1 MTAGDGS
8 LTVDSESV
16 ASVIYASP
24 QITGIYNQTV
34 NLIGTTAIS
43 RADYSGLV
51 MQFGT
56 DSSTPPQVIPVT
68 VNATVN
74 IASGVT
80 ASSGPAGGFGTI
92 WVRKD
97 YAGNIA
103 IDNAGTVS
111 LQAPDSSAAAISA
124 TTNLGAVTITNS
136 GAVTSTGGRGIYAD
150 GNHNGTDP
158 ATISVTNTAT
168 GTVSATTAA
177 IRVIAYNGLASIV
190 NEGEARST
198 LFQGL
203 IAWSANGD
211 ATITNTGTVTSNT
224 DNAIYASTENGTATI
239 TNSGTVTA
247 TGDSSLDGD
256 RAAIRAPAGYAGL
269 IGSAS
274 DTGDIVIT
282 NEASGTVTASRD
294 AAIRAET
301 PQGNVTIINAGSLS
315 GQTGIYVDSGQ
326 ASGHTNATSAA
337 VNGNISVTNSG
348 TVTAQSIG
356 VSLDGTANRLEN
368 SGTIT
373 VTQLH
378 GTGVVTGNGDT
389 TIINSGT
396 IAAADAAD
404 TAISMGSGTNRLVL
418 TETSSITGI
427 VSASGASSTLELTGA
442 GAGTFNAGQL
452 SSTGQYRGFTDL
464 AKSGT
469 GNWTLTGSG
478 GGVSG
483 SLSVLDGTLQ
493 LQGSMT
499 ALTVTVEG
507 SSTASFVTSGA
518 GASWSSTGGVRVG
531 MTPNTAGS
539 LVISGGASAF
549 IRNTGIYTGAGSQ
562 VLITGQNTRV
572 EIGNPNDLS
581 QAAWLSPEGGSVT
594 VSDGAYLYASGIYA
608 GPGGSN
614 LVTMTI
620 TGAGT
625 VVDAA
630 ERIYVGGQNG
640 SRDVDPMNGNG
651 NLTISGG
658 AVVTTATLGVGMDP
672 KSQGVLTVTGQGTQL
687 WAKANSTYNAL
698 GNFYVGYNGNATVT
712 VSDGAVIKADNE
724 IRVGYDSQGSGKL
737 IIGADAG
744 SAAVA
749 AGSVDTAR
757 IVFGTAGGS
766 LVFNHTS
773 QNYLMSQAISGN
785 GSVNAAGGTTLLL
798 GSNSYT
804 GGTRIQ
810 GGTLRFTSDAA
821 LGAVSGAVTFAGG
834 ALSAADTTTVARSIV
849 LESGSNTLD
858 VASGKVLTV
867 SGTISGTAGFTKSG
881 TGTLALT
888 GTNSY
893 GGGTRIQGGTLS
905 FTGDAALGS
914 AAGAV
919 VLAGGTLSAGE
930 TVSTGRSI
938 ALEGG
943 QNTLEVTGGKVLTV
957 SGTISGTTGF
967 TKSGTGTLVLTGTN
981 TYTGLTTIADGTL
994 QLGNGGTSG
1003 SIVGDVVNNATLI
1016 FNRSDNYTFSGS
1028 ITGNGAVLFQGGGKV
1043 DFASPY
1049 QGAVTVGNSTVTLEQ
1064 GVQTTSVFTV
1074 ENGGKLGGSGT
1085 IGGLVANS
1093 GAVVAPG
1100 YSPGTLV
1107 VTGTA
1112 NFLGGSVYQVDATP
1126 SGRHDLIIASGAVT
1140 IDPAASVQVL
1150 GESGFYRPQ
1159 TTYAIIT
1166 SADAVNGAFGNVS
1179 SNFALLS
1186 PTLTY
1191 DAKNVYLTL
1200 NYNGLTLADFAR
1212 TDNQRSA
1219 ANALMA
1225 LPVGDTL
1232 YDALAVLSGAEIA
1245 PALDQLSG
1253 EAYASAGTVIQQQ
1266 SSYLR
1271 DAVGTRLRQGFTAHE
1286 ALASAAD
1293 AAGPRSSSMGGEHGV
1308 TIWAQGHGGWGRG
1321 FDGNN
1326 AATISSSLAGFLAGV
1341 DAGFGE
1347 NARAGV
1353 VAGFSQSRFDVT
1365 SRNSSGDIDNYEVG
1379 VYGGARFGGVAL
1391 KGGASYGLHDVS
1403 LDRSIAIRGFSGSAQ
1418 SGYRQE
1424 AAQVFGEASYGFSAG
1439 QIALEPF
1446 AGLAFVHLAGASAQ
1460 ENGSPAALTVRLE
1473 DQNTFY
1479 TSLGMRAAT
1488 QVNIMGRTFTPSV
1501 SLGWQHAF
1509 GDMAPVAAMRF
1520 ANSTSPFEVKGV
1532 PLARNT
1538 ALIGLGL
1545 SHSFTDRASV
1555 QVNYKS
1561 QISSEAV
1568 ENSFSAQMSLKF

>member
-1 MTAGDGS
+1 S
-8 LTVDSESV
+8 
-16 ASVIYASP
+16 
-24 QITGIYNQTV
+24 
-34 NLIGTTAIS
+34 
-43 RADYSGLV
+43 
-51 MQFGT
+51 
-56 DSSTPPQVIPVT
+56 
-68 VNATVN
+68 
-74 IASGVT
+74 
-80 ASSGPAGGFGTI
+80 
-92 WVRKD
+92 
-97 YAGNIA
+97 
-103 IDNAGTVS
+103 
-111 LQAPDSSAAAISA
+111 
-124 TTNLGAVTITNS
+124 
-136 GAVTSTGGRGIYAD
+136 
-150 GNHNGTDP
+150 
-158 ATISVTNTAT
+158 
-168 GTVSATTAA
+168 
-177 IRVIAYNGLASIV
+177 
-190 NEGEARST
+190 
-198 LFQGL
+198 
-203 IAWSANGD
+203 
-211 ATITNTGTVTSNT
+211 SNT
-224 DNAIYASTENGTATI
+224 DNAVYASTVNGTATI

-247 TGDSSLDGD
+247 TGDSSLDAD
-256 RAAIRAPAGYAGL
+256 RAAISAPAGYAGL

-274 DTGDIVIT
+274 TTGDIVIT
-282 NEASGTVTASRD
+282 NTAAGVVSASRD

-301 PQGNVTIINAGSLS
+301 PQGNITIVNAGMLT
-315 GQTGIYVDSGQ
+315 GQLGIYADSGQ
-326 ASGHTNATSAA
+326 ISGHTNATSPT
-337 VNGNISVTNSG
+337 VDGNISVTNSG
-348 TVTAQSIG
+348 TVTATMYA
-356 VSLDGTANRLEN
+356 VSLDGTTNRLEN
-368 SGTIT
+368 SGSIT
-373 VTQLH
+373 STDQY
-378 GTGVVTGNGDT
+378 GMGVVTGSGDT

-396 IAAADAAD
+396 IAAAFATDY
-404 TAISMGSGTNRLVL
+404 AISFGSGTNRLVL
-418 TETSSITGI
+418 TETSSIFGI
-427 VSASGASSTLELTGA
+427 VSASGSSSTLDLTGT
-442 GAGTFNAGQL
+442 GAGTFDASQL
-452 SSTGQYRGFTDL
+452 SASGQYQGFTDL
-464 AKSGT
+464 TKSGS
-469 GNWTLTGSG
+469 GAWTLTGSG
-478 GGVSG
+478 GSVSG
-483 SLSVLDGTLQ
+483 ALAVNEGTLA
-493 LQGSMT
+493 LGGAFTAGS
-499 ALTVTVEG
+499 VTVG
-507 SSTASFVTSGA
+507 SSTAATLSISGNGVLTSGNGVIG
-518 GASWSSTGGVRVG
+518 GASGGVGTVLLSGPAASWTSTGELTAGQNGGTGSISVSNGASLTSRRFSLSTGSWEAGSGGNGSLTVTGAGTTWTNTGGVDIAR
-531 MTPNTAGS
+531 TAGS
-539 LVISGGASAF
+539 SGSLTISGGASAF
-549 IRNTGIYTGAGSQ
+549 IRSTGIYTGAGSQ
-562 VLITGQNTRV
+562 ILITGQNTRV

-581 QAAWLSPEGGSVT
+581 QAAWLSPAGGSVT

-608 GPGGSN
+608 GSAGSD
-614 LVTMTI
+614 LVSMTI

-640 SRDVDPMNGNG
+640 SRDVDPVNGNG

-658 AVVTTATLGVGMDP
+658 AVVTTSTVGAGMDP

-687 WAKANSTYNAL
+687 WAKANNTYNAL
-698 GNFYVGYNGNATVT
+698 GNFYIGYNGNATVT

-724 IRVGYDSQGSGKL
+724 IRIGYDSQGSGKL

-773 QNYLMSQAISGN
+773 QNYLMSQVISGN
-785 GSVNAAGGTTLLL
+785 GSVNAAGGTTFLL
-798 GSNSYT
+798 GNNTYT

-810 GGTLRFTSDAA
+810 GGTLRFVNDSA
-821 LGAVSGAVTFAGG
+821 LGAASGAVTFAGG
-834 ALSAADTTTVARSIV
+834 TLSAADTVAVARNLV

-867 SGTISGTAGFTKSG
+867 SGTISGVA
-881 TGTLALT
+881 
-888 GTNSY
+888 
-893 GGGTRIQGGTLS
+893 
-905 FTGDAALGS
+905 
-914 AAGAV
+914 
-919 VLAGGTLSAGE
+919 
-930 TVSTGRSI
+930 
-938 ALEGG
+938 
-943 QNTLEVTGGKVLTV
+943 
-957 SGTISGTTGF
+957 GF

-981 TYTGLTTIADGTL
+981 TYTGVTTIADGTL
-994 QLGNGGTSG
+994 QLGDGGTAG

-1028 ITGNGAVLFQGGGKV
+1028 ITGNGAVLFQGGGRV
-1043 DFASPY
+1043 AFASPY
-1049 QGAVTVGNSTVTLEQ
+1049 QGAVTVENSVVTLEQ
-1064 GVQTTSVFTV
+1064 GVRSASVFTIG
-1074 ENGGKLGGSGT
+1074 NGGKLGGSGT
-1085 IGGLVANS
+1085 IGGIVANS

-1107 VTGTA
+1107 VTGTV

-1140 IDPAASVQVL
+1140 IDSAASVQVL
-1150 GESGFYRPQ
+1150 GENGFYRPQ

-1166 SADAVNGAFGNVS
+1166 SADAVNGTFGSVS

-1186 PTLTY
+1186 PVLTY

-1200 NYNGLTLADFAR
+1200 NYNGLTFADFAR
-1212 TDNQRSA
+1212 TDNQRSTA
-1219 ANALMA
+1219 RAVMG

-1232 YDALAVLSGAEIA
+1232 YDALAVLSGPEIA

-1271 DAVGTRLRQGFTAHE
+1271 DAVGARLRQGFAAHE

-1293 AAGPRSSSMGGEHGV
+1293 AAGPRRASMGGAHGV
-1308 TIWAQGHGGWGRG
+1308 TIWAQGHGGWGRA

-1326 AATISSSLAGFLAGV
+1326 AGTISSSLAGFLAGV
-1341 DAGFGE
+1341 DAGIGE

-1403 LDRSIAIRGFSGSAQ
+1403 LDRSIAIRGFSASTQ

-1439 QIALEPF
+1439 QVAIEPF

-1460 ENGSPAALTVRLE
+1460 ENGTPAALTVRLE

-1520 ANSTSPFEVKGV
+1520 GSSTSPFEVKGV
-1532 PLARNT
+1532 PVARNT

-1561 QISSEAV
+1561 QISSKAV
-1568 ENSFSAQMSLKF
+1568 ENAFSAQMSLKF